1 MLSAI
6 PVITIDGPSAS
17 GKGTIAEHIAY
28 KLGFR
33 YLDSGAIYRV
43 AALAGERAGVPL
55 DDEAALAAM
64 ASNLVLRFEDGRIFL
79 NNEDVTQAVRSES
92 AGKNASK
99 IAVFPRLRE
108 ALLARQREFRRQ
120 PGLVADGR
128 DMGSVV
134 FPDAVLKIYLTASV
148 EARAERRYKQLKE
161 KGMHAN
167 LAAILEDL
175 RLRDL
180 RDSSRVAAPLRIC
193 ADSIVLD
200 TTPLTIDD
208 TVAFV
213 LEKYRS
219 ISGGATSVR

>member
-1 MLSAI
+1 
-6 PVITIDGPSAS
+6 
-17 GKGTIAEHIAY
+17 
-28 KLGFR
+28 
-33 YLDSGAIYRV
+33 
-43 AALAGERAGVPL
+43 
-55 DDEAALAAM
+55 
-64 ASNLVLRFEDGRIFL
+64 
-79 NNEDVTQAVRSES
+79 
-92 AGKNASK
+92 
-99 IAVFPRLRE
+99 
-108 ALLARQREFRRQ
+108 
-120 PGLVADGR
+120 
-128 DMGSVV
+128 
-134 FPDAVLKIYLTASV
+134 
-148 EARAERRYKQLKE
+148 
-161 KGMHAN
+161 MHAN